1 MKRRDFLKGTLVAGA
16 GLAVASPLSMV
27 TSCAPCA
34 PCKKDTGAVL
44 KLGFQE
50 WTAPQESL
58 NERLDYMESLGVVG
72 FEPSGNGL
80 LARVNELQQAL
91 SGRNIQVSAIC
102 AGFKGFILS
111 EDPVQKQDFDTSFRE
126 ILDAAGQLGSTGV
139 IMVPAF
145 NWQNPCK
152 PHNQETRDFLVEELR
167 SLGEYAIKCGTTVII
182 EPLNR
187 DEAFYLRLVADA
199 AAICRDVNSDGVR
212 CLGDFW
218 HMKEETSDFAA
229 FVAAGKYL
237 QHVHM
242 ASRAT
247 RKTPGE
253 DGEVDNYVDGFR
265 GLKAIGYDKFVSF
278 ECGCKGDKLQA
289 LPAAVELLRKQWEE
303 A

>member
-1 MKRRDFLKGTLVAGA
+1 MERRDFLKSTLVAGA
-16 GLAVASPLSMV
+16 GLAVASPLSLA
-27 TSCAPCA
+27 TSCS

-50 WTAPQESL
+50 GTAPQKSL
-58 NERLDYMESLGVVG
+58 NEKLDYMESLGVVG
-72 FEPSGNGL
+72 FEPGGGGL
-80 LARVNELQQAL
+80 LSRVNELQQAL

-111 EDPVQKQDFDTSFRE
+111 EDPVQRQDFNTSFRE

-145 NWQNPCK
+145 KWQNPCM
-152 PHNQETRDFLVEELR
+152 PHTQETRDYLVEQLKD
-167 SLGEYAIKCGTTVII
+167 LGAYAAKCGTTVIL

-187 DEAFYLRLVADA
+187 AETFYMRLVADA
-199 AAICRDVNSDGVR
+199 AAICRDVDSEGVR

-218 HMKEETSDFAA
+218 HMKEETSDLGA
-229 FVAAGKYL
+229 FLSAGKYL

-242 ASRAT
+242 ASRGT
-247 RKTPGE
+247 RNTPGE

-265 GLKAIGYDKFVSF
+265 GLKAIGYNKFISF